1 MLGYA
6 CCCFVHRPHLLEGQ
20 VHAAFMPTA
29 LVQVRDS
36 KALSPFKDHNEKL
49 SPYNQRSSQAARPW
63 SHYASQVRN
72 SAPVFLQHEGLPQCQ
87 DQTQ

>member
-1 MLGYA
+1 MHVAL
-6 CCCFVHRPHLLEGQ
+6 
-20 VHAAFMPTA
+20 MPTV

-49 SPYNQRSSQAARPW
+49 LPYIQRSSQAARPW
-63 SHYASQVRN
+63 RHAPSQVRD

-87 DQTQ
+87 DQTQREGIRRTRDSSF